1 MKKRN
6 IEKIINDIILNAH
19 KVNTYDKLQ
28 ELNNDVFNFNII
40 FDDELIYINQNIKDF
55 PGEFLH
61 LEKLLGEL
69 QEV

>member
-1 MKKRN
+1 MEKN
-6 IEKIINDIILNAH
+6 HFEKIISDIILNAV
-19 KVNTYDKLQ
+19 KASTYNKLKK
-28 ELNNDVFNFNII
+28 LNDDVFNFNII

-69 QEV
+69 QEI